1 MSAILN
7 LEEISVRRGDKTIL
21 GPLSWQVLE
30 GQRWV
35 VLGPNGAGKT
45 TLLQICASLIHPTT
59 GKIEILGQQLG
70 KVDVFELRT
79 RIGLTSSALV
89 EQLPSDELVID
100 AVLTA
105 AYAVLGRWQEKY
117 DLWDES
123 RAMALLTALGVRE
136 LGDRT
141 FGTLSE
147 GEKKRVQIARALMA
161 DPELLLLDEPA
172 SSLDLGGREDL
183 LKRIEVFAKDP
194 LAPATVIVTHHI
206 EEIPAGTSHALL
218 LKDGEVVASGDV
230 NQVIT
235 DENLTSAYG
244 LPIYQEDIFRAL
256 SIPPAHVKV
265 VIVGQDPYPN
275 PKYAMG
281 MAFSVRENTNPLPA
295 SLKNI
300 FTELEDDL
308 GYKRTNGDLSDWK
321 DQGVLLLNRSLT
333 VAAHDSNSHIDL
345 NWSQIT
351 EPIIESVA
359 RNGAIGILWGN
370 QAAIAGKYFPKENV
384 LTSAHPSPL
393 SAYRGFFGSKPFSKS
408 NLKLLEKGLSPI
420 KW

>member
-1 MSAILN
+1 
-7 LEEISVRRGDKTIL
+7 
-21 GPLSWQVLE
+21 
-30 GQRWV
+30 
-35 VLGPNGAGKT
+35 LGPNGAGKT

-70 KVDVFELRT
+70 KLDVFELRT

-244 LPIYQEDIFRAL
+244 LPISVQSQNGRFFARA
-256 SIPPAHVKV
+256 
-265 VIVGQDPYPN
+265 
-275 PKYAMG
+275 
-281 MAFSVRENTNPLPA
+281 R
-295 SLKNI
+295 
-300 FTELEDDL
+300 
-308 GYKRTNGDLSDWK
+308 
-321 DQGVLLLNRSLT
+321 
-333 VAAHDSNSHIDL
+333 
-345 NWSQIT
+345 
-351 EPIIESVA
+351 
-359 RNGAIGILWGN
+359 
-370 QAAIAGKYFPKENV
+370 
-384 LTSAHPSPL
+384 
-393 SAYRGFFGSKPFSKS
+393 
-408 NLKLLEKGLSPI
+408 
-420 KW
+420 